1 MATENDILQ
10 AINTIENV
18 DTLRTIFQNVATA
31 LRNKGVNQNPIY
43 PSDFARLIGGIE
55 TGTNISDAT
64 ATASDVAQGKIFYGG
79 NGRDTGSL
87 WDIKPPGTAW
97 ENFSRIGFGVG
108 DGVYAYAK
116 TTIDKIYR
124 VGSEIG
130 IAVPGSELG
139 DATAADIVEGK
150 TATSK
155 NGLKMS
161 GTARITSGLEPFYV
175 EINRSDYVWSKIF
188 KTQLTFPIELPRY
201 YAEQVP
207 TSSQLNDAYSKFRGI
222 CFSLISND
230 IDNLK
235 AYSGIKLIAGYA
247 SKDVSKSRFVY
258 LDSNNVLRVDSAGL
272 TEVAMMTA
280 PTHDGGIAY
289 IHYPAVSF
297 ITGSNTNAC
306 SVGKFAAIVF

>member
-18 DTLRTIFQNVATA
+18 DTLRTIFQSVATA

-43 PSDFARLIGGIE
+43 PSDFARLISGIE

-64 ATASDVAQGKIFYGG
+64 ATSDDVALGKIFYGK
-79 NGRDTGSL
+79 NGRM
-87 WDIKPPGTAW
+87 
-97 ENFSRIGFGVG
+97 VG
-108 DGVYAYAK
+108 NL
-116 TTIDKIYR
+116 
-124 VGSEIG
+124 SEIKYG
-130 IAVPGSELG
+130 VHKYNDSTIMLSDSEIELRKSMTHDILFRQGSVISLSESNSLLG

-155 NGLKMS
+155 NGLKIS

-188 KTQLTFPIELPRY
+188 TTTLTFPIELPRY
-201 YAEQVP
+201 YAEKVP
-207 TSSQLNDAYSKFRGI
+207 TTSQLHDAYDNFTGI

-247 SKDVSKSRFVY
+247 SNKDLSKSRFVY